1 MSNRIDLSVC
11 GTKQVPFSEIKS
23 VNTPQATESWQPIGH
38 AFLVDRVQNQIEEN
52 GWSIKDTYHSLH
64 RFGQRYF
71 GLFHV
76 ENTGV
81 DSEDRGTIIGLRNS
95 HDKCFPAGLCM
106 GNAPFV
112 CSNLI
117 FTNEVVLA
125 RRHTKNILRDLS
137 QVIART
143 LGQMTETWERY
154 DIRIEDY
161 KNYDLDNAQAND
173 LVIRSFQNGAIS
185 KAKIADVVGQWEKPE
200 HEDFEAR
207 NMHSLYNA
215 FTHVLKGGVHALPAR
230 SQALHGVLDS
240 EVGLAKQVQEAE
252 LVA

>member
-23 VNTPQATESWQPIGH
+23 VSTPQATESWQPIGH
-38 AFLVDRVQNQIEEN
+38 ASLVDRVQNQIEEN

-71 GLFHV
+71 GLFHI

-81 DSEDRGTIIGLRNS
+81 DNSERGTILGLRNS

-143 LGQMTETWERY
+143 LGAMTETWASDEQ
-154 DIRIEDY
+154 RIEAY
-161 KNYDLDNAQAND
+161 KGYELNNAQAND
-173 LVIRSFQNGAIS
+173 LVIRSFQSGAIS
-185 KAKIADVVGQWEKPE
+185 KAKIADVVGQWQKPE
-200 HEDFEAR
+200 HEEFEDR

-215 FTHVLKGGVHALPAR
+215 FTHVLKGGVHALPNR

-240 EVGLAKQVQEAE
+240 EVGLVQAEA
-252 LVA
+252 

>member
-1 MSNRIDLSVC
+1 MSKKIDLSVC
-11 GTKQVPFSEIKS
+11 GTKQVDFNEIKA
-23 VNTPQATESWQPIGH
+23 VQTPEKTESWQPIGH

-64 RFGQRYF
+64 RYGQRYF
-71 GLFHV
+71 GLFHI

-81 DSEDRGTIIGLRNS
+81 DNSERGTILGLRNS

-143 LGQMTETWERY
+143 LGQMTETWASDEQ
-154 DIRIEDY
+154 RIEAY
-161 KNYDLDNAQAND
+161 KSHELDNAQAND

-200 HEDFEAR
+200 HEEFEDR

-215 FTHVLKGGVHALPAR
+215 FTHVLKGGVHALPNR

-240 EVGLAKQVQEAE
+240 EVGLVQAEA
-252 LVA
+252 

>member
-1 MSNRIDLSVC
+1 MSKSIDLSVC
-11 GTKQVPFSEIKS
+11 GTKQVPFSQIKS
-23 VNTPQATESWQPIGH
+23 VQTPEATESWQPISH
-38 AFLVDRVQNQIEEN
+38 SFLVDRVSKQIEDN

-76 ENTGV
+76 ENTGS
-81 DSEDRGTIIGLRNS
+81 DAEDRGTIIGLRNS

-125 RRHTKNILRDLS
+125 RRHTKNILRDLN

-143 LGQMTETWERY
+143 LGQMTETWA
-154 DIRIEDY
+154 
-161 KNYDLDNAQAND
+161 KAND
-173 LVIRSFQNGAIS
+173 IVIRSYQNGAIS
-185 KAKIADVVGQWEKPE
+185 KAKIADVVEQWEKPE
-200 HEDFEAR
+200 HEDFEER

-240 EVGLAKQVQEAE
+240 VVGLAKQEVAEAE

>member
-23 VNTPQATESWQPIGH
+23 VSTPQATESWQPIGH
-38 AFLVDRVQNQIEEN
+38 ASLVDRVQNQIEEN

-71 GLFHV
+71 GLFHI

-81 DSEDRGTIIGLRNS
+81 DNSERGTILGLRNS

-143 LGQMTETWERY
+143 LGAMTETWASDEQ
-154 DIRIEDY
+154 RIEAY
-161 KNYDLDNAQAND
+161 KGYELNNAQAND
-173 LVIRSFQNGAIS
+173 LVIRSFQSGAIS
-185 KAKIADVVGQWEKPE
+185 KAKIADVVGQWQKPE
-200 HEDFEAR
+200 HEDFEDR

-215 FTHVLKGGVHALPAR
+215 FTHVLKGGVHALPNR

-240 EVGLAKQVQEAE
+240 EVGLVQS
-252 LVA
+252 VA